1 MAVLSSREVI
11 PRTLSHRFGESP
23 TAERKFAV
31 TLDGPTNAQDILNAV
46 GIFHGSA
53 HPEFAYLL
61 CHNGQ
66 VTETDR
72 FHAEVTYSYETPK
85 QHEYQANPLA
95 RPDVW
100 SFSTG
105 GSQAPF
111 LYYYHGTGND
121 DVRPLVN
128 AANDYIEGM
137 TVMAPE
143 VRATISGNR
152 SSFPLAAAAEVTN
165 SINASPYLGGPA
177 FSWMCNGISA
187 QQAVEVVNGAEV
199 KYWQVSVELTY
210 RRGGYIEKIP
220 HVGFHYIDGG
230 QKRRA
235 WVYEGESGSSEKV
248 DATTPQPLTES
259 GALKY
264 PGGDGQPDQLE
275 RRPYPAVNFATYFG
289 TPPF

>member
-1 MAVLSSREVI
+1 MAVVSYREI
-11 PRTLSHRFGESP
+11 LPRTFSHKFGESP
-23 TAERKFAV
+23 TAEIKYAL
-31 TLDGPTNAQDILNAV
+31 TLDGPTNTQAILNAV

-53 HPEFAYLL
+53 HPEYSYLL

-66 VTETDR
+66 VNETDR
-72 FHAEVTYSYETPK
+72 FHAEVTYSYEVPR
-85 QHEYQANPLA
+85 HEYQQNPLA

-105 GSQAPF
+105 GAQAPF
-111 LYYYHGTGND
+111 LYYYHGTGNS

-143 VRATISGNR
+143 IQATISGNR
-152 SSFPLAAAAEVTN
+152 SAFPLATAAEVTN
-165 SINASPYLGGPA
+165 AINSAPYLGGPA
-177 FSWMCNGISA
+177 YSWMCNGISA
-187 QQAVEVVNGAEV
+187 QQAVEVVNGAQV
-199 KYWQVSVELTY
+199 RYWQISVQLTY

-220 HVGFHYIDGG
+220 HVGFHYIDGS

-235 WVYEGESGSSEKV
+235 WVYQSEPGNSEKV

-264 PGGDGQPDQLE
+264 PGGDGRPDQLE
-275 RRPYPAVNFATYFG
+275 RRPYPAVSFSQYFG
-289 TPPF
+289 APPF

>member
-1 MAVLSSREVI
+1 MAVVSHREI
-11 PRTLSHRFGESP
+11 LPRTFSHKFGESP
-23 TAERKFAV
+23 TAEIKYAL
-31 TLDGPTNAQDILNAV
+31 TLDGPTNTQAILNAV

-53 HPEFAYLL
+53 HPEYAYLL
-61 CHNGQ
+61 CNNGQ

-85 QHEYQANPLA
+85 NEYETNPLA

-105 GSQAPF
+105 GAQAPF
-111 LYYYHGTGND
+111 LYYYHGTGNN

-143 VRATISGNR
+143 VRATINGNR
-152 SSFPLAAAAEVTN
+152 FAFPLATAAEVTN
-165 SINASPYLGGPA
+165 AINASPYLGGPA
-177 FSWMCNGISA
+177 YSWMCNGISG
-187 QQAVEVVNGAEV
+187 QQAVEVVNGEEV
-199 KYWQVSVELTY
+199 RYWEISVQLTY

-220 HVGFHYIDGG
+220 HVGFHYIDGS

-235 WVYEGESGSSEKV
+235 WVYQAEPGNSEKV

-264 PGGDGQPDQLE
+264 PGGDGRPDQLE
-275 RRPYPAVNFATYFG
+275 RRPYPAVSFSQYFG
-289 TPPF
+289 VPPF